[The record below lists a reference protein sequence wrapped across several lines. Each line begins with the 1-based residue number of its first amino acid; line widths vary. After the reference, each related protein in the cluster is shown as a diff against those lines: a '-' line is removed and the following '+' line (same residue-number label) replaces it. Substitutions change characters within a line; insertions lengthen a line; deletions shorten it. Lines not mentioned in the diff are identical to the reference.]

1 MRSHMRKIDKDAL
14 SAINFLMVSLFV
26 ISTSV
31 RAEPNFISCD
41 VSPAN
46 YTQNSPFGNNLKRL
60 LESLWSNTPLSQGF
74 NSTVFGNSTD
84 QVYGQAL
91 CRGDVTPEVCRDCVQ
106 NASLEIMTV
115 CSTQNAIIWL
125 EFCQVQYSYRPFY
138 SWDGYTG
145 MYPDSN
151 KDEKNISDSVGFVVV
166 LKDFMNKL
174 SDQAAFNPSN
184 LMFATGKTKISTN
197 ETIYGFVQCT
207 RDISRSDCRVCLN
220 SEFGDLDGCCDYRQ
234 GGTVLSRNCNMRFQL
249 YPFYNEPTVNG
260 NRKKIKV
267 AMLVAGPTTFVLAGL
282 AAGCYV
288 IRHQRSNRTRKDEEK
303 SQSALLQELANP
315 PSVDINQ
322 EGEFV
327 SSQELP
333 FMELATIKAA
343 TGNFSDRN
351 KLGQGGFGTVYKGI
365 LCDGKEIAVKRLS
378 GKSWQGLEE
387 FKNEVILIAKLQHR
401 NLVRLVGCGIE
412 GEEKLLIYEYMPNKS
427 LDLFIFDSEKR
438 AKLHW
443 DIRLNIILGIA
454 RALLYLHEDSRLKII
469 HRDLKPNNVLLD
481 QEMVAKISDF
491 GMARIFG
498 ENQNIANTKRVVGT
512 YGYMA
517 PEYAMG
523 GLFSVKSDV
532 FSYGVILLEIISGKR
547 NSGFYLTEHA
557 PTLLAYAWRLWSDG
571 KELEFLDPLL
581 AGSCPVAEVVRCIHI
596 GLLCVQ
602 EDPKDRPNMSS
613 VVVLLGSESATLPE
627 PNQPAFSV
635 SRVAHIEPSSSTDPS
650 VKNQV
655 SVSSVSARQLD
666 SNLRHLLIQSLYN
679 NGGDSVFNNTQGDDP
694 DNVYGLFLCR
704 GDVPACVCQNCIEM
718 ASNEIVKDCPFKKA
732 AIIWYDECL
741 IRYSYRSF
749 FSKVDSQVRVC
760 LVNTEN
766 ITEFEPDKFNEILGK
781 TFSNLSFVA
790 TSNPSNRVYATSKAN
805 VTSSMRLYSMV
816 QCTPDLSP
824 FDCCDCLSDAISY
837 LSSLSKGKM
846 VGRVLVPSCN
856 IR

>member
-14 SAINFLMVSLFV
+14 SAIIFLMVSLFV
-26 ISTSV
+26 ICTAV

-74 NSTVFGNSTD
+74 KSTVFGNSTD

-91 CRGDVTPEVCRDCVQ
+91 CRGDVTAEVCRNCVQ
-106 NASLEIMTV
+106 NASQEIMTV
-115 CSTQNAIIWL
+115 CPTQNAIIWH

-197 ETIYGFVQCT
+197 ETIYGLVQCT

-249 YPFYNEPTVNG
+249 YPFYHEPTVNG

-267 AMLVAGPTTFVLAGL
+267 AMLVTGPTTFVLVGL
-282 AAGCYV
+282 VAGCYV
-288 IRHQRSNRTRKDEEK
+288 IRHQRSNRTRKDEGK
-303 SQSALLQELANP
+303 SQSALLRELANP

-327 SSQELP
+327 SSQDLP
-333 FMELATIKAA
+333 FMELATVKAA
-343 TGNFSDRN
+343 TRNFSDTN

-378 GKSWQGLEE
+378 RKSWQGLEE

-427 LDLFIFDSEKR
+427 LDLFIFDSEMR

-557 PTLLAYAWRLWSDG
+557 PTLLAYAWRLWNEG

-581 AGSCPVAEVVRCIHI
+581 AGSCPATEVVRCIHI

-602 EDPKDRPNMSS
+602 EDPADRPNMSS
-613 VVVLLGSESATLPE
+613 VVVLLGSESATLPQ
-627 PNQPAFSV
+627 PRQPAVSV
-635 SRVAHIEPSSSTDPS
+635 GRIVHMKSSSTADPS
-650 VKNQV
+650 ANQ
-655 SVSSVSARQLD
+655 D
-666 SNLRHLLIQSLYN
+666 TI
-679 NGGDSVFNNTQGDDP
+679 
-694 DNVYGLFLCR
+694 
-704 GDVPACVCQNCIEM
+704 
-718 ASNEIVKDCPFKKA
+718 
-732 AIIWYDECL
+732 
-741 IRYSYRSF
+741 YS
-749 FSKVDSQVRVC
+749 
-760 LVNTEN
+760 
-766 ITEFEPDKFNEILGK
+766 I
-781 TFSNLSFVA
+781 
-790 TSNPSNRVYATSKAN
+790 
-805 VTSSMRLYSMV
+805 
-816 QCTPDLSP
+816 SP
-824 FDCCDCLSDAISY
+824 
-837 LSSLSKGKM
+837 
-846 VGRVLVPSCN
+846 R
-856 IR
+856 

>member
-115 CSTQNAIIWL
+115 CSTQNAIIWH

-260 NRKKIKV
+260 KPHHINEITTINRRV
-267 AMLVAGPTTFVLAGL
+267 CCPA
-282 AAGCYV
+282 
-288 IRHQRSNRTRKDEEK
+288 DEEK

-351 KLGQGGFGTVYKGI
+351 KLGQ
-365 LCDGKEIAVKRLS
+365 
-378 GKSWQGLEE
+378 
-387 FKNEVILIAKLQHR
+387 
-401 NLVRLVGCGIE
+401 
-412 GEEKLLIYEYMPNKS
+412 
-427 LDLFIFDSEKR
+427 
-438 AKLHW
+438 
-443 DIRLNIILGIA
+443 
-454 RALLYLHEDSRLKII
+454 
-469 HRDLKPNNVLLD
+469 
-481 QEMVAKISDF
+481 
-491 GMARIFG
+491 
-498 ENQNIANTKRVVGT
+498 
-512 YGYMA
+512 
-517 PEYAMG
+517 
-523 GLFSVKSDV
+523 
-532 FSYGVILLEIISGKR
+532 
-547 NSGFYLTEHA
+547 
-557 PTLLAYAWRLWSDG
+557 
-571 KELEFLDPLL
+571 
-581 AGSCPVAEVVRCIHI
+581 
-596 GLLCVQ
+596 
-602 EDPKDRPNMSS
+602 
-613 VVVLLGSESATLPE
+613 
-627 PNQPAFSV
+627 
-635 SRVAHIEPSSSTDPS
+635 
-650 VKNQV
+650 
-655 SVSSVSARQLD
+655 
-666 SNLRHLLIQSLYN
+666 
-679 NGGDSVFNNTQGDDP
+679 
-694 DNVYGLFLCR
+694 
-704 GDVPACVCQNCIEM
+704 
-718 ASNEIVKDCPFKKA
+718 
-732 AIIWYDECL
+732 
-741 IRYSYRSF
+741 
-749 FSKVDSQVRVC
+749 DSQVRVC

-856 IR
+856 ISENSHFCPWM

>member
-14 SAINFLMVSLFV
+14 SAIIFLMVSLFV

-31 RAEPNFISCD
+31 LAEPNFISCD

-60 LESLWSNTPLSQGF
+60 LKSLWSNTPLSQGF

-106 NASLEIMTV
+106 NASLEVMTV
-115 CSTQNAIIWL
+115 CPTQNAIIWH

-138 SWDGYTG
+138 AWDGYTG

-151 KDEKNISDSVGFVVV
+151 KDEKNISDIVGFVVV
-166 LKDFMNKL
+166 LKDFMNRL

-197 ETIYGFVQCT
+197 ETIYGLVQCT

-267 AMLVAGPTTFVLAGL
+267 AMLVTGPTTFVLAGL

-343 TGNFSDRN
+343 TGNFSDTN
-351 KLGQGGFGTVYKGI
+351 KLGQGGFGTVYKGQ
-365 LCDGKEIAVKRLS
+365 LLDGREVAVKRLS
-378 GKSWQGLEE
+378 SCSEQGLEE
-387 FKNEVILIAKLQHR
+387 FTNEVLLILKLQHK
-401 NLVRLVGCGIE
+401 NLVRLLGFCID
-412 GEEKLLIYEYMPNKS
+412 GEEKLLIYEYMPNGS
-427 LDLFIFDSEKR
+427 LDVFLFDPRKR
-438 AKLHW
+438 VPMNW
-443 DIRLNIILGIA
+443 SRRLNIINGIA
-454 RALLYLHEDSRLKII
+454 RGMLYLHEDSRLRII
-469 HRDLKPNNVLLD
+469 HRDLKPSNVLLD
-481 QEMVAKISDF
+481 SELNPKISDF

-498 ENQNIANTKRVVGT
+498 GSDGATNTAKIVGT

-517 PEYAMG
+517 PEFAME
-523 GLFSVKSDV
+523 GLYSIKSDV
-532 FSYGVILLEIISGKR
+532 FSFGVLLIEIITGRRNANFHLTKCAPSLIAYVWQLWNEGK
-547 NSGFYLTEHA
+547 GL
-557 PTLLAYAWRLWSDG
+557 
-571 KELEFLDPLL
+571 ELIDPLL
-581 AGSCPVAEVVRCIHI
+581 PESCDLDEFLRYMHI

-602 EDPKDRPNMSS
+602 EDAYDRPTMSS
-613 VVVLLGSESATLPE
+613 VVVMLKSEVVTLSKPE
-627 PNQPAFSV
+627 RPAFSMG
-635 SRVAHIEPSSSTDPS
+635 RFTDHYEPNDKHYSVNEST
-650 VKNQV
+650 
-655 SVSSVSARQLD
+655 
-666 SNLRHLLIQSLYN
+666 I
-679 NGGDSVFNNTQGDDP
+679 F
-694 DNVYGLFLCR
+694 
-704 GDVPACVCQNCIEM
+704 
-718 ASNEIVKDCPFKKA
+718 EIMP
-732 AIIWYDECL
+732 
-741 IRYSYRSF
+741 R
-749 FSKVDSQVRVC
+749 
-760 LVNTEN
+760 
-766 ITEFEPDKFNEILGK
+766 
-781 TFSNLSFVA
+781 
-790 TSNPSNRVYATSKAN
+790 
-805 VTSSMRLYSMV
+805 
-816 QCTPDLSP
+816 
-824 FDCCDCLSDAISY
+824 
-837 LSSLSKGKM
+837 
-846 VGRVLVPSCN
+846 
-856 IR
+856 

>member
-1 MRSHMRKIDKDAL
+1 MRKIDKDAL
-14 SAINFLMVSLFV
+14 SAIIFLMVSLFV
-26 ISTSV
+26 ISTAV
-31 RAEPNFISCD
+31 RAEPNFIYCD

-60 LESLWSNTPLSQGF
+60 LESLWLNTPLSQGF
-74 NSTVFGNSTD
+74 KSTVFGNSTD

-91 CRGDVTPEVCRDCVQ
+91 CRGDVTAEVCRDCAQ
-106 NASLEIMTV
+106 NASQEIMT
-115 CSTQNAIIWL
+115 
-125 EFCQVQYSYRPFY
+125 
-138 SWDGYTG
+138 
-145 MYPDSN
+145 
-151 KDEKNISDSVGFVVV
+151 
-166 LKDFMNKL
+166 
-174 SDQAAFNPSN
+174 
-184 LMFATGKTKISTN
+184 
-197 ETIYGFVQCT
+197 CT
-207 RDISRSDCRVCLN
+207 RDISRRDCRVCLN

-249 YPFYNEPTVNG
+249 YPFYHEPTVNG
-260 NRKKIKV
+260 DRKKIKV
-267 AMLVAGPTTFVLAGL
+267 AMLVTGPTTFVLAGL
-282 AAGCYV
+282 VADCYV

-327 SSQELP
+327 SSQDLP

-343 TGNFSDRN
+343 TRNFSDTN
-351 KLGQGGFGTVYKGI
+351 KLGQGGVGTVYKGI

-378 GKSWQGLEE
+378 RKSWQGLEE

-532 FSYGVILLEIISGKR
+532 FSYGVILLEIISGQR

-557 PTLLAYAWRLWSDG
+557 QTLLAYAWRLWSNG
-571 KELEFLDPLL
+571 KEPELLDPLL
-581 AGSCPVAEVVRCIHI
+581 AGSCPVAKVVRCIHI

-613 VVVLLGSESATLPE
+613 VVVLLGNESATLPE

-635 SRVAHIEPSSSTDPS
+635 GKFAHSKPSSSTDPS

-655 SVSSVSARQLD
+655 TVSS
-666 SNLRHLLIQSLYN
+666 I
-679 NGGDSVFNNTQGDDP
+679 
-694 DNVYGLFLCR
+694 
-704 GDVPACVCQNCIEM
+704 
-718 ASNEIVKDCPFKKA
+718 
-732 AIIWYDECL
+732 
-741 IRYSYRSF
+741 
-749 FSKVDSQVRVC
+749 
-760 LVNTEN
+760 
-766 ITEFEPDKFNEILGK
+766 
-781 TFSNLSFVA
+781 
-790 TSNPSNRVYATSKAN
+790 
-805 VTSSMRLYSMV
+805 
-816 QCTPDLSP
+816 SP
-824 FDCCDCLSDAISY
+824 Q
-837 LSSLSKGKM
+837 
-846 VGRVLVPSCN
+846 
-856 IR
+856 

>member
-207 RDISRSDCRVCLN
+207 RDISRN
-220 SEFGDLDGCCDYRQ
+220 LDGCCDYRQ

-249 YPFYNEPTVNG
+249 YPFYNEPTVNDLLPKQTG

-288 IRHQRSNRTRKDEEK
+288 IRHQRSNRTRKGKPHHINEITTINRRVCCPADEEK

-512 YGYMA
+512 
-517 PEYAMG
+517 
-523 GLFSVKSDV
+523 
-532 FSYGVILLEIISGKR
+532 
-547 NSGFYLTEHA
+547 
-557 PTLLAYAWRLWSDG
+557 
-571 KELEFLDPLL
+571 
-581 AGSCPVAEVVRCIHI
+581 
-596 GLLCVQ
+596 
-602 EDPKDRPNMSS
+602 
-613 VVVLLGSESATLPE
+613 
-627 PNQPAFSV
+627 
-635 SRVAHIEPSSSTDPS
+635 
-650 VKNQV
+650 
-655 SVSSVSARQLD
+655 
-666 SNLRHLLIQSLYN
+666 
-679 NGGDSVFNNTQGDDP
+679 
-694 DNVYGLFLCR
+694 
-704 GDVPACVCQNCIEM
+704 
-718 ASNEIVKDCPFKKA
+718 
-732 AIIWYDECL
+732 
-741 IRYSYRSF
+741 
-749 FSKVDSQVRVC
+749 
-760 LVNTEN
+760 
-766 ITEFEPDKFNEILGK
+766 
-781 TFSNLSFVA
+781 
-790 TSNPSNRVYATSKAN
+790 
-805 VTSSMRLYSMV
+805 
-816 QCTPDLSP
+816 
-824 FDCCDCLSDAISY
+824 
-837 LSSLSKGKM
+837 
-846 VGRVLVPSCN
+846 
-856 IR
+856 

>member
-1 MRSHMRKIDKDAL
+1 MRSRMRKIDKDAL
-14 SAINFLMVSLFV
+14 SVIIFLMVSLFV
-26 ISTSV
+26 ISTAV

-41 VSPAN
+41 VSPTN

-60 LESLWSNTPLSQGF
+60 LESLWSNTPLSEGF
-74 NSTVFGNSTD
+74 KCIVFGNSTD
-84 QVYGQAL
+84 RVYGQAL
-91 CRGDVTPEVCRDCVQ
+91 CRGDVTAEVCRDYVQ
-106 NASLEIMTV
+106 NASQEIMTV
-115 CSTQNAIIWL
+115 CPTQNAIIWH
-125 EFCQVQYSYRPFY
+125 EFCQVQYSYQPFY
-138 SWDGYTG
+138 SWDGYIG
-145 MYPDSN
+145 RYPDLN

-184 LMFATGKTKISTN
+184 LMFAT
-197 ETIYGFVQCT
+197 
-207 RDISRSDCRVCLN
+207 
-220 SEFGDLDGCCDYRQ
+220 DLDGCCDYCQ
-234 GGTVLSRNCNMRFQL
+234 DGTVLSRNCNMRFQL
-249 YPFYNEPTVNG
+249 YPFYHEPTVNG
-260 NRKKIKV
+260 NRKKVKV
-267 AMLVAGPTTFVLAGL
+267 AMLVTGPTTFVLAGL
-282 AAGCYV
+282 VAGCYV
-288 IRHQRSNRTRKDEEK
+288 IRHQRSNRTRKDKEK
-303 SQSALLQELANP
+303 SQSALLRELANP

-327 SSQELP
+327 RSQDLP

-343 TGNFSDRN
+343 TRNFSNTN
-351 KLGQGGFGTVYKGI
+351 KLGQGGFGTVYKQGNSSQ
-365 LCDGKEIAVKRLS
+365 KAVKET
-378 GKSWQGLEE
+378 WQGLEE

-454 RALLYLHEDSRLKII
+454 QALLYLNEDSRLKII

-523 GLFSVKSDV
+523 GLFSIKSDV

-581 AGSCPVAEVVRCIHI
+581 AGSCPVAKVVRCIHI

-613 VVVLLGSESATLPE
+613 VVVLLGNESATLPE
-627 PNQPAFSV
+627 PNQPTFSV
-635 SRVAHIEPSSSTDPS
+635 GRFAHSEPSSSTDPS

-655 SVSSVSARQLD
+655 TVSS
-666 SNLRHLLIQSLYN
+666 ISL
-679 NGGDSVFNNTQGDDP
+679 Q
-694 DNVYGLFLCR
+694 
-704 GDVPACVCQNCIEM
+704 
-718 ASNEIVKDCPFKKA
+718 
-732 AIIWYDECL
+732 
-741 IRYSYRSF
+741 
-749 FSKVDSQVRVC
+749 
-760 LVNTEN
+760 
-766 ITEFEPDKFNEILGK
+766 
-781 TFSNLSFVA
+781 
-790 TSNPSNRVYATSKAN
+790 
-805 VTSSMRLYSMV
+805 
-816 QCTPDLSP
+816 
-824 FDCCDCLSDAISY
+824 
-837 LSSLSKGKM
+837 
-846 VGRVLVPSCN
+846 
-856 IR
+856 

>member
-14 SAINFLMVSLFV
+14 SAIIFLMASLFV

-31 RAEPNFISCD
+31 RAESNFTSCD

-74 NSTVFGNSTD
+74 NNTVFGNSTD

-115 CSTQNAIIWL
+115 CPTQNAIIWH
-125 EFCQVQYSYRPFY
+125 EFCQVQYSYRPFH

-151 KDEKNISDSVGFVVV
+151 KDEKKISVSVDFVVV

-174 SDQAAFNPSN
+174 SDQATFNPSN

-197 ETIYGFVQCT
+197 KMIYGLVQCT
-207 RDISRSDCRVCLN
+207 RDISQIDCRVCLN

-267 AMLVAGPTTFVLAGL
+267 AMLVTSPTTLVLAGL

-288 IRHQRSNRTRKDEEK
+288 IWHQRSNRTRK
-303 SQSALLQELANP
+303 
-315 PSVDINQ
+315 
-322 EGEFV
+322 
-327 SSQELP
+327 
-333 FMELATIKAA
+333 A
-343 TGNFSDRN
+343 TGNFSDTN
-351 KLGQGGFGTVYKGI
+351 KLGQGGIGDTY
-365 LCDGKEIAVKRLS
+365 LY
-378 GKSWQGLEE
+378 GLITAD
-387 FKNEVILIAKLQHR
+387 V
-401 NLVRLVGCGIE
+401 LVARLVGCGIE

-454 RALLYLHEDSRLKII
+454 RALLYLHEDSRLNII
-469 HRDLKPNNVLLD
+469 QGDLKPNNVLLD
-481 QEMVAKISDF
+481 QEMVAKIPDF

-512 YGYMA
+512 YGYLA
-517 PEYAMG
+517 PKYAMD

-532 FSYGVILLEIISGKR
+532 FSYGVILLEIISGKG

-557 PTLLAYAWRLWSDG
+557 PTLLAYVCMATMERWKRTGIFRSIVG
-571 KELEFLDPLL
+571 
-581 AGSCPVAEVVRCIHI
+581 GSCPVAEVVRCIHI

-613 VVVLLGSESATLPE
+613 MVVLLGSESATLSE
-627 PNQPAFSV
+627 PLVELFGT
-635 SRVAHIEPSSSTDPS
+635 RF
-650 VKNQV
+650 K
-655 SVSSVSARQLD
+655 
-666 SNLRHLLIQSLYN
+666 IQGQMCHN
-679 NGGDSVFNNTQGDDP
+679 
-694 DNVYGLFLCR
+694 
-704 GDVPACVCQNCIEM
+704 
-718 ASNEIVKDCPFKKA
+718 
-732 AIIWYDECL
+732 
-741 IRYSYRSF
+741 
-749 FSKVDSQVRVC
+749 
-760 LVNTEN
+760 
-766 ITEFEPDKFNEILGK
+766 
-781 TFSNLSFVA
+781 
-790 TSNPSNRVYATSKAN
+790 
-805 VTSSMRLYSMV
+805 
-816 QCTPDLSP
+816 
-824 FDCCDCLSDAISY
+824 
-837 LSSLSKGKM
+837 
-846 VGRVLVPSCN
+846 
-856 IR
+856 

>member
-14 SAINFLMVSLFV
+14 SAIIFLVVSLFM

-31 RAEPNFISCD
+31 HAEPNFISCD
-41 VSPAN
+41 VSPTN
-46 YTQNSPFGNNLKRL
+46 YTQNSPFGNNLKSL

-84 QVYGQAL
+84 QVYGKAL

-106 NASLEIMTV
+106 NASQEIMTV
-115 CSTQNAIIWL
+115 CPTQNAIIWH
-125 EFCQVQYSYRPFY
+125 EFCQVQYSYRPFS
-138 SWDGYTG
+138 SWDAFTG
-145 MYPDSN
+145 MFPESN
-151 KDEKNISDSVGFVVV
+151 KDEKNISGHDGFVVA
-166 LKDFMNKL
+166 LKDFMNTL

-184 LMFATGKTKISTN
+184 LMFAT
-197 ETIYGFVQCT
+197 E
-207 RDISRSDCRVCLN
+207 
-220 SEFGDLDGCCDYRQ
+220 LDGCCDYRQ
-234 GGTVLSRNCNMRFQL
+234 GGTVFSRFCNMRFQL
-249 YPFYNEPTVNG
+249 YQFYNEPTVNG
-260 NRKKIKV
+260 NGKKIMV
-267 AMLVAGPTTFVLAGL
+267 ATLVAGATTSVLVVGL
-282 AAGCYV
+282 AAGCCV
-288 IRHQRSNRTRKDEEK
+288 TRCLRSNRTRKDEEK
-303 SQSALLQELANP
+303 SRSTLLHQLANP

-343 TGNFSDRN
+343 TGNFSDSN

-365 LCDGKEIAVKRLS
+365 LSDGKEIAVKRLS
-378 GKSWQGLEE
+378 RKSWQGLEE

-438 AKLHW
+438 AELHW

-454 RALLYLHEDSRLKII
+454 RGLLYLHEDSRLKII

-498 ENQNIANTKRVVGT
+498 ENQNTANTRRVVGT

-557 PTLLAYAWRLWSDG
+557 QTLLAYAWRLWNEG
-571 KELEFLDPLL
+571 KEVEFLDPSL
-581 AGSCPVAEVVRCIHI
+581 AGSCPMAEVARCIHI

-602 EDPKDRPNMSS
+602 EDPEDRPNMSS
-613 VVVLLGSESATLPE
+613 VVVLLGSESTTLPK
-627 PNQPAFSV
+627 PNQLAFSIG
-635 SRVAHIEPSSSTDPS
+635 RVVHIEPSSSTDHFLN
-650 VKNQV
+650 NQAT
-655 SVSSVSARQLD
+655 VSS
-666 SNLRHLLIQSLYN
+666 I
-679 NGGDSVFNNTQGDDP
+679 
-694 DNVYGLFLCR
+694 
-704 GDVPACVCQNCIEM
+704 
-718 ASNEIVKDCPFKKA
+718 
-732 AIIWYDECL
+732 
-741 IRYSYRSF
+741 
-749 FSKVDSQVRVC
+749 
-760 LVNTEN
+760 
-766 ITEFEPDKFNEILGK
+766 
-781 TFSNLSFVA
+781 
-790 TSNPSNRVYATSKAN
+790 
-805 VTSSMRLYSMV
+805 
-816 QCTPDLSP
+816 SP
-824 FDCCDCLSDAISY
+824 
-837 LSSLSKGKM
+837 
-846 VGRVLVPSCN
+846 R
-856 IR
+856 

>member
-1 MRSHMRKIDKDAL
+1 
-14 SAINFLMVSLFV
+14 MVSLFV

-41 VSPAN
+41 VIPAN

-74 NSTVFGNSTD
+74 NSTVFGNNTD

-91 CRGDVTPEVCRDCVQ
+91 CRGDVTPEVCLDCVQ
-106 NASLEIMTV
+106 NASQEIMTV
-115 CSTQNAIIWL
+115 CPTQNAIIWH
-125 EFCQVQYSYRPFY
+125 EFCQVRYSYRPFY
-138 SWDGYTG
+138 SWDGYTR

-151 KDEKNISDSVGFVVV
+151 KDEKNISDSVGFVVA

-197 ETIYGFVQCT
+197 EMIYGLVQCT
-207 RDISRSDCRVCLN
+207 KDISRRDCRVCLN
-220 SEFGDLDGCCDYRQ
+220 SEFGDLDGCCEYRQ
-234 GGTVLSRNCNMRFQL
+234 GGTVLSRNCNMKFQL

-260 NRKKIKV
+260 NIEKIKV
-267 AMLVAGPTTFVLAGL
+267 AMLVTGPTTFVLAGL
-282 AAGCYV
+282 AAGCCV
-288 IRHQRSNRTRKDEEK
+288 IQHH
-303 SQSALLQELANP
+303 
-315 PSVDINQ
+315 VDINQ

-327 SSQELP
+327 NSQELP

-343 TGNFSDRN
+343 TGNFSDTN
-351 KLGQGGFGTVYKGI
+351 KLGQVGI

-378 GKSWQGLEE
+378 RKSWQGLEE
-387 FKNEVILIAKLQHR
+387 FKNEVILTAKLQHR

-481 QEMVAKISDF
+481 QEMVAKILDF
-491 GMARIFG
+491 GMARIFC

-512 YGYMA
+512 YYR
-517 PEYAMG
+517 
-523 GLFSVKSDV
+523 
-532 FSYGVILLEIISGKR
+532 VILLEIISGQR
-547 NSGFYLTEHA
+547 NSGFYLLEHA
-557 PTLLAYAWRLWSDG
+557 QTLLAYAWRLWSDG

-581 AGSCPVAEVVRCIHI
+581 AGSCPVAEVVTCIHI

-613 VVVLLGSESATLPE
+613 MVVLLGSESVTFPK

-635 SRVAHIEPSSSTDPS
+635 GRVAHIEPSSSTDPS

-655 SVSSVSARQLD
+655 TVSG
-666 SNLRHLLIQSLYN
+666 ISL
-679 NGGDSVFNNTQGDDP
+679 Q
-694 DNVYGLFLCR
+694 
-704 GDVPACVCQNCIEM
+704 
-718 ASNEIVKDCPFKKA
+718 
-732 AIIWYDECL
+732 
-741 IRYSYRSF
+741 
-749 FSKVDSQVRVC
+749 
-760 LVNTEN
+760 
-766 ITEFEPDKFNEILGK
+766 
-781 TFSNLSFVA
+781 
-790 TSNPSNRVYATSKAN
+790 
-805 VTSSMRLYSMV
+805 
-816 QCTPDLSP
+816 
-824 FDCCDCLSDAISY
+824 
-837 LSSLSKGKM
+837 
-846 VGRVLVPSCN
+846 
-856 IR
+856 